1 MSVLGVIV
9 AAAIVGLLGLV
20 IGILLG
26 AVNKAFEVEVDEKE
40 VAVRECLP
48 GNNCGGCGFA
58 GCDAL
63 AAAIAKGE
71 ASAGSCPVG
80 GAAAAT
86 KIAEIMGAE
95 VDLTRYVAY
104 VHCCGTP
111 QNAVAKYEYVGNHSC
126 REAVTVGGGSAKACA
141 YGCLGLGS
149 CVEACEF
156 NALYIVNGIAKVNKE
171 ECKACGACVK
181 ACPKN
186 LIELVPYEQ
195 HVFVK
200 CSSHGKGKAVKTACS
215 VGCIGC
221 GLCRKNCEHGAIDI
235 VDNLAVIDYSKCVGC
250 GKCAEKCPAKAI
262 VFN

>member
-1 MSVLGVIV
+1 MSILGIVI
-9 AAAIVGLLGLV
+9 AAAIVGLLGLL

-26 AVNKAFEVEVDEKE
+26 IVSKAFEVEVDEKE

-80 GAAAAT
+80 GAAAAA

-111 QNAVAKYEYVGNHSC
+111 ENAVSKYEYVGNHSC
-126 REAVTVGGGSAKACA
+126 REAATVGGGSAKMCA

-149 CVEACEF
+149 CVAACEF

-171 ECKACGACVK
+171 ECKGCSACVK

-195 HVFVK
+195 HIFVK
-200 CSSHGKGKAVKTACS
+200 CSSHAKGKAVKTACS
-215 VGCIGC
+215 AGCIGC
-221 GLCRKNCEHGAIDI
+221 GLCKKNCEQGAIEL
-235 VDNLAVIDYSKCVGC
+235 VDNIPVIDYSKCINC
-250 GKCAEKCPAKAI
+250 GKCAEKCPTKAI
-262 VFN
+262 VLE